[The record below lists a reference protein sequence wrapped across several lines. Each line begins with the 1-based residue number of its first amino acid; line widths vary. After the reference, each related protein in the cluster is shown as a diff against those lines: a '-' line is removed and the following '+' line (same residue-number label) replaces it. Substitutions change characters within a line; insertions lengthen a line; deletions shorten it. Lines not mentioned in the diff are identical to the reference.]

1 MLAAGNTPTVIHSV
15 QPSAGTPQ
23 SIIMAT
29 WITAIATLVLA
40 LGAGLTV
47 FFAKKAFDKQSDLL
61 QVQTDQLEA
70 QRDQFAEQH
79 KINEK
84 QIGVLEPQALE
95 LKASLEQREREA
107 AERSLAQARLISAI
121 LGPEERPPGKDPIL
135 GRSAVDL
142 INSSPEPVYRLVIG
156 IVFIQ
161 GAGPKTIEDR
171 LDLRDKSDEKYQA
184 VPITTASILPPG
196 THRIWIHGTGWSAIL
211 SGRGG
216 AEVAFTDRA
225 GRHWIRRAT
234 GELEELP
241 EDPIYHYLKYGPHD
255 LQTPERL
262 T

>member
-1 MLAAGNTPTVIHSV
+1 
-15 QPSAGTPQ
+15 
-23 SIIMAT
+23 MAT

-121 LGPEERPPGKDPIL
+121 LGPEERPPGEDPIL

-225 GRHWIRRAT
+225 GRHWIRRVT

-241 EDPIYHYLKYGPHD
+241 EDPIYHYLKYGSHD